1 VREAVAEH
9 YLAFDL
15 GAGSGRAI
23 LGSLDDDKLR
33 ITELHRFPNRM
44 KEIRGGLHWDVSAL
58 HGEILQGMRICR
70 AALSD
75 TPRSVGIDTWGVDF
89 GLFDDRGEL
98 IEEPFTYRDRRTQGI
113 MAEFFKKL
121 PREKLYDLTGV
132 QFIPFNTV
140 FQLYSMV
147 RKESPH
153 LMASEDLLF
162 IPDIFNYLLTGA
174 MRSEFTFATTSQLYN
189 PRAGSWEDEIFECLT
204 VPKGLMQEIVQPGTI
219 IGETVEKVCDRTGFD
234 KVPVVAVASHD
245 TGSAVAAV
253 PASGRDFA
261 YISSGTWSLM
271 GIESKKPIISERTL
285 RYNFTNEGGA
295 FGTFRVLKNI
305 AGLWLLEECRRTW
318 SKVNQHSYEDL
329 IKMAESAE
337 PFVSVLDPNRPE
349 FLNPPE
355 MPEVIVRFCRSTG
368 QTPPQGVAQMVRIIL
383 ESLALAY
390 LETLEW
396 LREIMDGSIER
407 IYIVGGGSRNRLLCQ
422 LTADATGL
430 PVSAGPVEATAIGNV
445 LIQAAAFGRIRSLEE
460 LREVVMNSFD
470 LEFYEPDHSS
480 DWDEAY
486 DRFLGMKEI
495 GSITGGGNQ
504 R

>member
-1 VREAVAEH
+1 MTEH

-23 LGSLDDDKLR
+23 LGSLEEDDRLR
-33 ITELHRFPNRM
+33 ITELHRFPNEM

-58 HGEILQGMRICR
+58 YGEILRGMRICR

-75 TPRSVGIDTWGVDF
+75 SLRSVGIDTWGVDF
-89 GLFDDRGEL
+89 GLFNKDGGL
-98 IEEPFTYRDRRTQGI
+98 VEEPFAYRDKRTQGV
-113 MAEFFKKL
+113 MEEFFKIIPKE
-121 PREKLYDLTGV
+121 RVYELTGV

-147 RKESPH
+147 RDESPQ
-153 LMASEDLLF
+153 LTASEDLLF

-189 PRAGSWEDEIFECLT
+189 PRAGDWEDEIFECLT
-204 VPKGLMQEIVQPGTI
+204 VPKGLMQEIVQPGTV
-219 IGETVEKVCDRTGFD
+219 IGETTEKVCDRAGLD
-234 KVPVVAVASHD
+234 EVPVVAVASHD

-271 GIESKKPIISERTL
+271 GIESREPIISERTL
-285 RYNFTNEGGA
+285 GYNFTNEGGA

-318 SKVNQHSYEDL
+318 SKGDQLSYEDL
-329 IKMAESAE
+329 IKMAKSAE

-355 MPEVIVRFCRSTG
+355 MPEAIARFCRSTG
-368 QTPPQGVAQMVRIIL
+368 QTAPRGVAQTVRIIL

-390 LETLEW
+390 LETLEQ

-407 IYIVGGGSRNRLLCQ
+407 IHIVGGGSRNRLLCQ

-430 PVSAGPVEATAIGNV
+430 PVSAGPSEATAIGNV
-445 LIQAAAFGRIRSLEE
+445 LIQAEAFGRIRSLEE
-460 LREVVMNSFD
+460 LREVVMNSFY

-480 DWDEAY
+480 EWDEAY
-486 DRFLGMKEI
+486 DRFHGIKELGT
-495 GSITGGGNQ
+495 ITGGGN
-504 R
+504 